1 MEDRI
6 DGWKK
11 GGEGS
16 RQADLL
22 LNIHTGIYTELSTL
36 KRLKGGARTEVSK
49 LFLLRSR
56 EEIFFMGQAVSATT
70 TQL

>member
-22 LNIHTGIYTELSTL
+22 LDIRTGVYIELSTL
-36 KRLKGGARTEVSK
+36 KLLKGGARTEVGK
-49 LFLLRSR
+49 LFLLRFR
-56 EEIFFMGQAVSATT
+56 
-70 TQL
+70 